1 MIRNCQSFYRQ
12 SWRCLLIVLCSV
24 SLAGCISLPPIV
36 NYASWAISGFTYVT
50 TGKGP
55 SDHAVSSIMKK
66 DCSLLR
72 ALLMKPICIPV
83 NVDTNK
89 PLWVVMSKKK
99 FAEVP
104 APPDMLPE
112 VNVVSR

>member
-1 MIRNCQSFYRQ
+1 M
-12 SWRCLLIVLCSV
+12 
-24 SLAGCISLPPIV
+24 
-36 NYASWAISGFTYVT
+36 T

-55 SDHAVSSIMKK
+55 SDHAVSSVMKK

-72 ALLMKPICIPV
+72 ALLLKPICIPV
-83 NVDTNK
+83 SEDTNK
-89 PLWVVMSKKK
+89 PLWVVLLKKR

-112 VNVVSR
+112 VNVASR